1 MKIWFEATVRYAREN
16 DQGLLKNVSEKYLV
30 DAASHM
36 EAEERIYDLLGVTI
50 LVDFQV
56 KRLVPSN
63 IEDVFLYEDADVWH
77 KCKVSYMS
85 VDVNSGR
92 EKRVNTFILL
102 TASDIRQAY
111 DRVNE
116 SLGNMLVSFE
126 IVSISESPILEVFPY
141 EEEKEGEWIIKEIK
155 YGGEADDD

>member
-36 EAEERIYDLLGVTI
+36 EAEERIYDLLGDTI
-50 LVDFQV
+50 RGDFQV

-63 IEDVFLYEDADVWH
+63 IVDVFFYEDADVWH

-85 VDVNSGR
+85 VDADSGR
-92 EKRVNTFILL
+92 EKKVNQFILL
-102 TASDIRQAY
+102 TATDIRQAY

-116 SLGNMLVSFE
+116 SLGHMLVSFDT
-126 IVSISESPILEVFPY
+126 VSITESPILEVFPY
-141 EEEKEGEWIIKEIK
+141 EKMV
-155 YGGEADDD
+155 DDD